1 MLIADTQVHIW
12 AAETPERPW
21 PKGHHDPHRP
31 VPFSKVDLFRE
42 AVTMFTEELPWLKG
56 DNLEWVMGADC
67 ASGWGGSD
75 NSD

>member
-1 MLIADTQVHIW
+1 MLIADAQVHIW

-31 VPFSKVDLFRE
+31 VPFSKDDLIRQ

-56 DNLEWVMGADC
+56 DDLQWVMGRELC
-67 ASGWGGSD
+67 EWLGWRLP
-75 NSD
+75 